1 LGTLAFP
8 FSTTF
13 FSHAFGGGLAFI
25 GFYLLYRA
33 REKENA
39 GAWVILSG
47 MLLGLAVISEYPV
60 GVIVVLL
67 FVYIWL
73 VFPRQR
79 LLMTGAF
86 IVGLIP
92 SVLLLGWYNWF
103 AFGSPF
109 HLSYAYVSDPAFSG
123 QHDGFFGITTPH
135 LDSLW
140 STLVFPRGLLIESPF
155 LLLVPLGLLRWLRR
169 GYRATAKVSVDAA
182 SSPLRRGLRRLWATL
197 QTPGTPEALVSLAVV
212 VLYPLAISSYFL
224 PMAGENL
231 PGPRLLVPML
241 PFACMALAW
250 VVDHPRRWL
259 RVAFAVSLA
268 YGVAISFL
276 FVALGVRI
284 YHTFLPF
291 PLTDLY
297 WPLISSGGI
306 VPARNGETPQS
317 LLTLI
322 QGFPSGI
329 AFWFLPLVL
338 GVWTILAV
346 RALVSRRQH
355 RVPRPTATAPIAEEK
370 AESRD
375 AVPSLDMV
383 AASR

>member
-1 LGTLAFP
+1 
-8 FSTTF
+8 
-13 FSHAFGGGLAFI
+13 
-25 GFYLLYRA
+25 
-33 REKENA
+33 
-39 GAWVILSG
+39 
-47 MLLGLAVISEYPV
+47 
-60 GVIVVLL
+60 
-67 FVYIWL
+67 
-73 VFPRQR
+73 
-79 LLMTGAF
+79 
-86 IVGLIP
+86 
-92 SVLLLGWYNWF
+92 
-103 AFGSPF
+103 
-109 HLSYAYVSDPAFSG
+109 
-123 QHDGFFGITTPH
+123 
-135 LDSLW
+135 
-140 STLVFPRGLLIESPF
+140 
-155 LLLVPLGLLRWLRR
+155 
-169 GYRATAKVSVDAA
+169 
-182 SSPLRRGLRRLWATL
+182 
-197 QTPGTPEALVSLAVV
+197 
-212 VLYPLAISSYFL
+212 
-224 PMAGENL
+224 MAGEL

-259 RVAFAVSLA
+259 RVAFAVSLV

-284 YHTFLPF
+284 YHTDPPF

-329 AFWFLPLVL
+329 AFSGSCPLVL
-338 GVWTILAV
+338 GVWTTLAV

-355 RVPRPTATAPIAEEK
+355 RRPRPAAAPIAEEK
-370 AESRD
+370 AATPE